1 LFIEDANKDYDADM
15 KIFNH
20 NFAQYKKDIA
30 AWELRQQTMPSTAIS
45 QGKGKKKKHTDPK
58 PVSPKKPYCR
68 MHPDEP
74 EMILRLAAC
83 LKIFMARST
92 NDQAIPRA
100 IELLQEYLSDFK
112 RVSNRH

>member
-1 LFIEDANKDYDADM
+1 M
-15 KIFNH
+15 KIFNQ
-20 NFAQYKKDIA
+20 NFTQYMKDIA
-30 AWELRQQTMPSTAIS
+30 AWELRQQTTPSTAIS

-58 PVSPKKPYCR
+58 PVAPKKPYCR

-100 IELLQEYLSDFK
+100 VELLQEYLFDFK
-112 RVSNRH
+112 RVSDNSH